1 MKVRDPLGV
10 GPAKAGTHEHYAAQ
24 NRRRRSSWIPAF
36 AGMTLCLSLTACDR
50 AGAPA
55 NNQAA
60 APANSAQATVE
71 GDVAVAERVVR
82 ERLGNPQGLVF
93 ANPRRTASEGV
104 TIICGDYARGAER
117 QRFIVVGGEDAFLEP
132 EMQPGEMDRYFT
144 EFCAEGQGNR
154 PSPVAPQG
162 NSQ

>member
-1 MKVRDPLGV
+1 MTARGV
-10 GPAKAGTHEHYAAQ
+10 GLAALFLL
-24 NRRRRSSWIPAF
+24 A
-36 AGMTLCLSLTACDR
+36 ACDR
-50 AGAPA
+50 GEAPA
-55 NNQAA
+55 NNLAAA
-60 APANSAQATVE
+60 APQAQATEAE
-71 GDVAVAERVVR
+71 GDVAAAERQVR

-93 ANPRRTASEGV
+93 GNPLRTASEGV

-117 QRFIVVGGEDAFLEP
+117 QRYIVVGGEDAFLEP
-132 EMQPGEMDRYFT
+132 EMQPGEMDRYFA

>member
-1 MKVRDPLGV
+1 MTARG
-10 GPAKAGTHEHYAAQ
+10 AGLVAVLLLA
-24 NRRRRSSWIPAF
+24 
-36 AGMTLCLSLTACDR
+36 ACDR
-50 AGAPA
+50 AEAPA

-60 APANSAQATVE
+60 APQAPAPASE
-71 GDVAVAERVVR
+71 GDVAAAERLVR

-93 ANPRRTASEGV
+93 ANPLRTASEGV
-104 TIICGDYARGAER
+104 TIICGDYAQGAER
-117 QRFIVVGGEDAFLEP
+117 QRYIVVGGEDVFIEP
-132 EMQPGEMDRYFT
+132 QMSAGEMDRAYG

>member
-1 MKVRDPLGV
+1 MRVRPPFGV
-10 GPAKAGTHEHYAAQ
+10 IPAKAGTHEHDAVR
-24 NRRRRSSWIPAF
+24 NRLGRRSWFPAF
-36 AGMTLCLSLTACDR
+36 AGMTLCLLLAACDR
-50 AGAPA
+50 AEAPA

-60 APANSAQATVE
+60 APANSAQAPVE
-71 GDVAVAERVVR
+71 GDVAVAERLVR

-93 ANPRRTASEGV
+93 GNPLRTASEGV

-132 EMQPGEMDRYFT
+132 ELQPGEMDRYFT

-154 PSPVAPQG
+154 PPPVAPQG